1 LISSHQVRVLALL
14 AQKGGVGKTTL
25 AVHLAVLAEQ
35 EGRRVLLVD
44 TDPQRSLAA
53 WWRAREAATP
63 ALVETTPGELRAVLE
78 AAKAD
83 GGIELV
89 VVDSQPSVTPET
101 ATVARAADL
110 SLIPVRPSVL
120 DLRAIAA
127 TVDVVRAT
135 QRAGAIAINA
145 APPPRAFGAH
155 PVVSEARKGL
165 QAYGLPLAPTVIC
178 QRASLAYAL
187 IDGSA
192 VTEFEPAGRAA
203 AEMRQLW
210 KFVGDRL
217 WHDQSAPA

>member
-1 LISSHQVRVLALL
+1 M
-14 AQKGGVGKTTL
+14 
-25 AVHLAVLAEQ
+25 AEQ

-44 TDPQRSLAA
+44 TDPQRSLTA
-53 WWRAREAATP
+53 WWRAREAPTP
-63 ALVETTPGELRAVLE
+63 ALVETTPGELRAVLD
-78 AAKAD
+78 AARAD
-83 GGIELV
+83 GVDLV

-120 DLRAIAA
+120 DLRAIGA

-135 QRAGAIAINA
+135 QRAAAIVINA

-165 QAYGLPLAPTVIC
+165 QAYGLPVAPGVIC

-187 IDGSA
+187 IDGRA

-203 AEMRQLW
+203 GEMRQLW
-210 KFVGDRL
+210 KFVGEKL
-217 WHDQSAPA
+217 WQQPSERA